1 MIHCKIIRWNPIDK
15 IHVLS
20 NWIFC
25 AKKKWQLS
33 VKRRDINVIPNCG
46 EIFHDWSK
54 QELLAKI
61 LFSYWLYRE
70 EDNWYSTGGLHMY
83 IILVT
88 VAELCICGV
97 IYDQA
102 TNNNQADQTHHTHVF
117 GDPNSGIFATF
128 FVCY

>member
-1 MIHCKIIRWNPIDK
+1 
-15 IHVLS
+15 
-20 NWIFC
+20 
-25 AKKKWQLS
+25 
-33 VKRRDINVIPNCG
+33 
-46 EIFHDWSK
+46 
-54 QELLAKI
+54 
-61 LFSYWLYRE
+61 
-70 EDNWYSTGGLHMY
+70 MY
-83 IILVT
+83 IISVT